1 MVGSPS
7 GTRPFL
13 HSKCGPPR
21 TVRGLARGADSLGG
35 MRKRG
40 GTVLVLVAIGALAGV
55 LSGLFG
61 VGGGVIVVPALMA
74 FAQMDQR
81 RASATSLVANAPAA
95 VVGAVTYAVQGEVHW
110 LAALTLAVG
119 SVIGA
124 PIGARLLRAL
134 PLRALPWIFVG
145 FIAVVLVSLFTTV
158 PTRGGE
164 VHFGIV
170 EAIVL
175 LLLGLLS
182 GVLSGLVGVGGGVV
196 IVPGLEVVLGAGDLL
211 AKGTSLLTMVP
222 TSVSG
227 TVANLRRRAVDLR
240 VGLTVGI
247 TAAVCSPGGAVLAR
261 LVEPQ
266 VGTWLFAAFLVVV
279 AVIVLSRGRRRAPQ
293 NDASEGEVA

>member
-1 MVGSPS
+1 MPVPASLDPMATRS
-7 GTRPFL
+7 GR
-13 HSKCGPPR
+13 
-21 TVRGLARGADSLGG
+21 VI
-35 MRKRG
+35 
-40 GTVLVLVAIGALAGV
+40 VLVAIGVVAGV

-74 FAQMDQR
+74 FLHLDQR
-81 RASATSLVANAPAA
+81 RASATSLVAIAPAA
-95 VVGAVTYAVQGEVHW
+95 VAGAVTYAVQGEVHW

-119 SVIGA
+119 SVVGA
-124 PIGARLLRAL
+124 PVGARLLRAL
-134 PLRALPWIFVG
+134 PLRVLPWIFVG

-158 PTRGGE
+158 PTRGGD
-164 VHFGIV
+164 VPLGVV

-227 TVANLRRRAVDLR
+227 TVANLRRRAVDVR

-247 TAAVCSPGGAVLAR
+247 TAAVCSPGGAWLAR
-261 LVEPQ
+261 LVDPQ

-279 AVIVLSRGRRRAPQ
+279 AVIVLRRGRRTARRVEAT
-293 NDASEGEVA
+293 AGETA

>member
-1 MVGSPS
+1 M
-7 GTRPFL
+7 RE
-13 HSKCGPPR
+13 H
-21 TVRGLARGADSLGG
+21 ARGADSLGG

-81 RASATSLVANAPAA
+81 RASATSLVAIAPAA

-170 EAIVL
+170 EAVVL

-261 LVEPQ
+261 LVDPQ

-293 NDASEGEVA
+293 NDASDGEVA

>member
-1 MVGSPS
+1 
-7 GTRPFL
+7 
-13 HSKCGPPR
+13 
-21 TVRGLARGADSLGG
+21 VREHAGGADSLGG

-81 RASATSLVANAPAA
+81 RASATSLVAIAPAA

-293 NDASEGEVA
+293 NDASDGEVA

>member
-1 MVGSPS
+1 
-7 GTRPFL
+7 
-13 HSKCGPPR
+13 
-21 TVRGLARGADSLGG
+21 VREHARGADSLGG

-40 GTVLVLVAIGALAGV
+40 GTVLVLVAIGVLAGV

-74 FAQMDQR
+74 FVGMDQR
-81 RASATSLVANAPAA
+81 RASATSLVAIAPAA

-119 SVIGA
+119 SVVGA

-134 PLRALPWIFVG
+134 PLRVLPWIFVG

-164 VHFGIV
+164 VHFGVV

-261 LVEPQ
+261 LVDPQ
-266 VGTWLFAAFLVVV
+266 AGTWLFAVFLVVV

-293 NDASEGEVA
+293 NDASDGEVA

>member
-7 GTRPFL
+7 GTGPFL
-13 HSKCGPPR
+13 HSKCGLPR
-21 TVRGLARGADSLGG
+21 TVREHARGADSLGR

-40 GTVLVLVAIGALAGV
+40 GTVLVLVAIGVLAGV

-81 RASATSLVANAPAA
+81 RASATSLVAIAPAA

-134 PLRALPWIFVG
+134 PLRVLPWIFVG

-164 VHFGIV
+164 VHFGLV

-222 TSVSG
+222 TSLSG

-261 LVEPQ
+261 LVDPQ

-293 NDASEGEVA
+293 NKASDGEVA

>member
-1 MVGSPS
+1 
-7 GTRPFL
+7 
-13 HSKCGPPR
+13 
-21 TVRGLARGADSLGG
+21 

-40 GTVLVLVAIGALAGV
+40 GTGIVLVAIGVLAGV

-81 RASATSLVANAPAA
+81 RAAATSLVAIAPAA
-95 VVGAVTYAVQGEVHW
+95 VVGAITYAVQGEVHW
-110 LAALTLAVG
+110 FAALTLAIG

-134 PLRALPWIFVG
+134 PLRVLPWIFVG

-164 VHFGIV
+164 VHFGVV

-261 LVEPQ
+261 LVDPQ

-279 AVIVLSRGRRRAPQ
+279 AVIVLSRGRPREPQ
-293 NDASEGEVA
+293 ADVSDGAAA

>member
-1 MVGSPS
+1 MVAP
-7 GTRPFL
+7 
-13 HSKCGPPR
+13 
-21 TVRGLARGADSLGG
+21 ASLDP
-35 MRKRG
+35 MTKRG
-40 GTVLVLVAIGALAGV
+40 GRVLVLVAIGVVAGV

-74 FAQMDQR
+74 FLHLDQR
-81 RASATSLVANAPAA
+81 RASATSLVAIAPAA

-119 SVIGA
+119 SVVGA
-124 PIGARLLRAL
+124 PFGARLLRAL
-134 PLRALPWIFVG
+134 PLRVLPWIFVG
-145 FIAVVLVSLFTTV
+145 FIGVVLVSLFTTA
-158 PTRGGE
+158 PSRGGD
-164 VHFGIV
+164 VHFGVV

-211 AKGTSLLTMVP
+211 AKGTSLATMIP

-247 TAAVCSPGGAVLAR
+247 TAAFCSPLGAWIAQ
-261 LVEPQ
+261 LVDPQ
-266 VGTWLFAAFLVVV
+266 VGRLMFAAFLVVV
-279 AVIVLSRGRRRAPQ
+279 AVIVLRRGRRTAARS
-293 NDASEGEVA
+293 DATIGEHA

>member
-1 MVGSPS
+1 M
-7 GTRPFL
+7 RE
-13 HSKCGPPR
+13 H
-21 TVRGLARGADSLGG
+21 ARGADSLGG

-40 GTVLVLVAIGALAGV
+40 GTGIVLVAIGVLAGV

-81 RASATSLVANAPAA
+81 RASATSLVAIAPAA
-95 VVGAVTYAVQGEVHW
+95 VVGAITYAVQGEVHW
-110 LAALTLAVG
+110 LAALTLAIG

-134 PLRALPWIFVG
+134 PLRVLPWIFVG

-164 VHFGIV
+164 VHFGVV

-261 LVEPQ
+261 LVDPQ

-279 AVIVLSRGRRRAPQ
+279 AVILLSRGRRRAPQ
-293 NDASEGEVA
+293 ADVSDGAAA

>member
-1 MVGSPS
+1 MPPGSDDS
-7 GTRPFL
+7 GSCVVAAAHP
-13 HSKCGPPR
+13 
-21 TVRGLARGADSLGG
+21 ASLDG
-35 MRKRG
+35 MEKRG
-40 GTVLVLVAIGALAGV
+40 GQGIVSVSIGIVAGV

-61 VGGGVIVVPALMA
+61 VGGGVVVVPALMA
-74 FAQMDQR
+74 FLHLDQR
-81 RASATSLVANAPAA
+81 RASATSLVAIAPAA
-95 VVGAVTYAVQGEVHW
+95 LVGAITYAVQGEVHW

-134 PLRALPWIFVG
+134 PLRVLPWIFVG
-145 FIAVVLVSLFTTV
+145 FIAVVLVSLLTTA
-158 PTRGGE
+158 PSRGGE
-164 VHFGIV
+164 VHFGVV
-170 EAIVL
+170 EALVL

-247 TAAVCSPGGAVLAR
+247 TAAVCAPAGAWIAR
-261 LVEPQ
+261 LVDPQ
-266 VGTWLFAAFLVVV
+266 VGTWLFAGFLVAV
-279 AVIVLSRGRRRAPQ
+279 AVIVLVRGRRSGPRR
-293 NDASEGEVA
+293 EVTAEDVA

>member
-7 GTRPFL
+7 GTGPFL
-13 HSKCGPPR
+13 HSKCGLPR
-21 TVRGLARGADSLGG
+21 TVREHARGADSLGR

-40 GTVLVLVAIGALAGV
+40 GTVLVLVAIGVLAGV

-81 RASATSLVANAPAA
+81 RASATSLVAIAPAA

-134 PLRALPWIFVG
+134 PLRVLPWIFVG

-164 VHFGIV
+164 VHFGVV

-175 LLLGLLS
+175 LALGLLS

-222 TSVSG
+222 TSLSG

-261 LVEPQ
+261 LVDPQ

-293 NDASEGEVA
+293 NDASDGEVA

>member
-7 GTRPFL
+7 DTRPFL

-21 TVRGLARGADSLGG
+21 TVREHARGADSLGR

-40 GTVLVLVAIGALAGV
+40 GTVLVLVAIGVLAGV

-81 RASATSLVANAPAA
+81 RASATSLVAIAPAA

-134 PLRALPWIFVG
+134 PLRVLPWIFVG

-164 VHFGIV
+164 VHFGVV

-222 TSVSG
+222 TSLSG

-261 LVEPQ
+261 LVDPQ

-293 NDASEGEVA
+293 NDASDGEVA

>member
-7 GTRPFL
+7 GTGPFL
-13 HSKCGPPR
+13 HSKCGLPR
-21 TVRGLARGADSLGG
+21 TVREHARGADSLGR

-40 GTVLVLVAIGALAGV
+40 GTVLVLVAIGVLAGV

-81 RASATSLVANAPAA
+81 RASATSLVAIAPAA

-119 SVIGA
+119 SVVGA
-124 PIGARLLRAL
+124 PIGARLLRAM
-134 PLRALPWIFVG
+134 PLRVLPWIFVG

-164 VHFGIV
+164 VHFGVV
-170 EAIVL
+170 EASVL

-222 TSVSG
+222 TSLSG

-261 LVEPQ
+261 LVDPQ
-266 VGTWLFAAFLVVV
+266 VGTSLFAAFLVVV

-293 NDASEGEVA
+293 NDASDGEVA